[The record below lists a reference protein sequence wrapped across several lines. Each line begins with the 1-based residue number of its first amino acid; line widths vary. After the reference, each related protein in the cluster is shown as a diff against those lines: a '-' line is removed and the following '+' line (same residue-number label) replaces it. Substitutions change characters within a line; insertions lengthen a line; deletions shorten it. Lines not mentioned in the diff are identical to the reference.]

1 MGTRLVEMEEVTVV
15 VVVLGE
21 VTVTVVLGEVNVGGD
36 VETVMAVLGKV
47 TVTVTA
53 VMVVYTN
60 LNAVPRSLL
69 VCKSTHNHP
78 SLSWRSVQHM

>member
-47 TVTVTA
+47 TVTA

-60 LNAVPRSLL
+60 LSAVPRSLL